1 MERLPF
7 LLIVI
12 GVFFLVVNVQL
23 LWQLLRFRQLRRS
36 ALLTWPGRTPPF
48 YRLFLLA
55 GAMLAVVI
63 VCKLAVLHRPPTDVF
78 GESMMLVYYSYAQ
91 PLSLKIGRGF
101 YQDGIWA
108 EGGFVPYSKIGG
120 LTWREGEQ
128 VTLVMMFRWRNFAKS
143 LVVPQPYYGAARR
156 LLRDKIATHDIH
168 FTGKTLDL
176 GVHDERDDVYVVM
189 HVDSNSQAADRS
201 TCDTALRRCP
211 ARRRAP
217 ARCSRPAAGCGWRGR
232 RRPCRWPASW

>member
-48 YRLFLLA
+48 YRLFLVA
-55 GAMLAVVI
+55 GAVLAVVI

-176 GVHDERDDVYVVM
+176 GVHDERDDV
-189 HVDSNSQAADRS
+189 
-201 TCDTALRRCP
+201 
-211 ARRRAP
+211 
-217 ARCSRPAAGCGWRGR
+217 
-232 RRPCRWPASW
+232 